1 MGSSCCYAYDLPQ
14 LQSAGG
20 WAGKGTVE
28 NFAITISLAP
38 IFVGVMFVGHISP
51 LLYSPLAEE

>member
-1 MGSSCCYAYDLPQ
+1 MGFSCCYAYDLPQ

-20 WAGKGTVE
+20 WAGKGTAE
-28 NFAITISLAP
+28 NFAIAISLAP
-38 IFVGVMFVGHISP
+38 IFVGVMCGHISP